1 MPFNKMIL
9 SLFFLQ
15 RVMVDEADVN
25 EAMAGPPSR
34 KRPPIDNR
42 PGSPRDRKRQQE
54 TPPVRW
60 PNKTNGGTPLPL
72 NNKVPPDKNSLSQD
86 TKTNNVFP
94 GHGMK
99 RKHSEGSE
107 GTNKSFKASKGLMK
121 PQLAK
126 LQQKLH
132 NKGKLNR
139 KQQPGVKSDASNSS
153 RNDFVSSILKEAV
166 TSQSRTFSGQGVPV
180 VNSNDISVSKNKLS
194 NLEAPDLLVDGVV
207 KERSK
212 GPSPRLLR
220 KQLAREACEENR
232 LIRNTVFREMRQ
244 PEKSKSFVM
253 IKYCVTCKLLRFFLG
268 FCRLCLYYGNC
279 DLISVALRCALKYLE
294 NQFVGWNNAT
304 GDSKAVMSVQEC

>member
-1 MPFNKMIL
+1 MHIALHLQVLFWLKMIL
-9 SLFFLQ
+9 LLFFLQ

-42 PGSPRDRKRQQE
+42 PGSPRDRKRQHE
-54 TPPVRW
+54 TLPMRW
-60 PNKTNGGTPLPL
+60 PNKTNGGSSFPAPL
-72 NNKVPPDKNSLSQD
+72 NNKVPPDKSLLSQD
-86 TKTNNVFP
+86 AKTNNVFP

-107 GTNKSFKASKGLMK
+107 GANKSFKASKGLMK

-126 LQQKLH
+126 LQQKLQ

-139 KQQPGVKSDASNSS
+139 KQQLGVKSDASNSS

-180 VNSNDISVSKNKLS
+180 VNSNDNSVGKNKLTNS
-194 NLEAPDLLVDGVV
+194 EAPDVLLDGVV
-207 KERSK
+207 KERRK
-212 GPSPRLLR
+212 GPSPRFLR
-220 KQLAREACEENR
+220 RQLAQEACEENR

-244 PEKSKSFVM
+244 PDKSKSFVT
-253 IKYCVTCKLLRFFLG
+253 VLTSSGFF
-268 FCRLCLYYGNC
+268 
-279 DLISVALRCALKYLE
+279 LISVGYFL
-294 NQFVGWNNAT
+294 
-304 GDSKAVMSVQEC
+304 